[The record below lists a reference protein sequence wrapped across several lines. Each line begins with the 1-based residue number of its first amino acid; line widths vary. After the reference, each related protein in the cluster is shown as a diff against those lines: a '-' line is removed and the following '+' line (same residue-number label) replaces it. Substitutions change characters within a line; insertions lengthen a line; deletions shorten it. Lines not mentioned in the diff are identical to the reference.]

1 VVTPGA
7 AVIRSYLETH
17 WVAAALFMGV
27 ALLLLLPLGVP
38 GGDRALLLI
47 YLASPIYMLHQVE
60 EHLGDRFRNYVNT
73 RVFGGVEALTPGDV
87 LLINLPGV
95 WGINLAALYAAYFIG
110 PGWGL
115 AAAYLILVNGL
126 SHVGM
131 AAHLRGYNPGLASAA
146 LVFIPFGLFAV
157 IEIPGTALQHSVG
170 LAIAFGIHAAIA
182 LHARQRALAGRGV
195 ATSMA

>member
-1 VVTPGA
+1 M
-7 AVIRSYLETH
+7 IRSYFEAH
-17 WVAAALFMGV
+17 WVAAALCMGV
-27 ALLLLLPLGVP
+27 ALLLLLPLGIP
-38 GGDRALLLI
+38 GGDRALLLV

-60 EHLGDRFRNYVNT
+60 EHLGDRFRNYVNSK
-73 RVFGGVEALTPGDV
+73 VFGGVEALTPGDV

-95 WGINLAALYAAYFIG
+95 WGINLAALYAAYFVD

-115 AAAYLILVNGL
+115 AAAWLILVNGL

-157 IEIPGTALQHSVG
+157 VEIPGTALQHTVA
-170 LAIAFGIHAAIA
+170 LAIAIGIHAAIA
-182 LHARQRALAGRGV
+182 LHARHRALAGRGGLVQV
-195 ATSMA
+195 A

>member
-1 VVTPGA
+1 M
-7 AVIRSYLETH
+7 IRSYLEAH

-60 EHLGDRFRNYVNT
+60 EHLGDRFRRFVNS
-73 RVFGGVEALTPGDV
+73 RVFGGVEALTTGDV

-95 WGINLAALYAAYFIG
+95 WGINLAALYAAYFVG

-115 AAAYLILVNGL
+115 AAAWLILVNGL
-126 SHVGM
+126 THLGM
-131 AAHLRGYNPGLASAA
+131 AAHLRSYNPGLASAV
-146 LVFIPFGLFAV
+146 LVFIPFGLYAV
-157 IEIPGTALQHSVG
+157 VTIPATMLQLVVALV
-170 LAIAFGIHAAIA
+170 IALGIHAAIA
-182 LHARQRALAGRGV
+182 LHALQRARAARG
-195 ATSMA
+195 AANAAAS

>member
-1 VVTPGA
+1 M
-7 AVIRSYLETH
+7 IRSYLEAH
-17 WVAAALFMGV
+17 WVAAALCMGV
-27 ALLLLLPLGVP
+27 LLLLLLPLGVP

-60 EHLGDRFRNYVNT
+60 EHLGDRFRRYVNSV
-73 RVFGGVEALTPGDV
+73 VFGGVEALTPGDV

-95 WGINLAALYAAYFIG
+95 WGINLAALYAAYFVG

-115 AAAYLILVNGL
+115 AAAYLILINGL
-126 SHVGM
+126 THVAM

-157 IEIPGTALQHSVG
+157 LHIPGTALQHAVAF
-170 LAIAFGIHAAIA
+170 AIAFGIHAAIA
-182 LHARQRALAGRGV
+182 LHARHRARAGRV
-195 ATSMA
+195 VVTSLA

>member
-1 VVTPGA
+1 M
-7 AVIRSYLETH
+7 IRYLEAH
-17 WVAAALFMGV
+17 WVAAALCMGV

-60 EHLGDRFRNYVNT
+60 EHLGDRFRRYVNSV
-73 RVFGGVEALTPGDV
+73 VFGGVEALTPGDV

-95 WGINLAALYAAYFIG
+95 WGINLAALYATYFIE

-126 SHVGM
+126 THVGM
-131 AAHLRGYNPGLASAA
+131 AAHLRSYNPGLASAA
-146 LVFIPFGLFAV
+146 LVFVPFGLFAV
-157 IEIPGTALQHSVG
+157 LTIPATALQHTVA
-170 LAIAFGIHAAIA
+170 LAIAIGIHAAIA
-182 LHARQRALAGRGV
+182 LHARHRARAGRV
-195 ATSMA
+195 LVSAAV